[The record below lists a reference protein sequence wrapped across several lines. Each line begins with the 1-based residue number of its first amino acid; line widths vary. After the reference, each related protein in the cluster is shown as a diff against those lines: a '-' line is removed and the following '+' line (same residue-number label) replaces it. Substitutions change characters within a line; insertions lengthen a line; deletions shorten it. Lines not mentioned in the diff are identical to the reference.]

1 MRRRRSNQSERGAEG
16 KTSRGLHCL
25 IRPIHSHALADF
37 VEQPHVVERPVF
49 LYIWAAVVLIKM
61 LQPHA
66 VAEQRRRLFHSTD
79 IERWEI
85 DFVQAELA
93 ASQIAGQHELIEWQV
108 VGNIRVGS
116 GKEVANFLA
125 LIEERW
131 VLDQVFVLQPG
142 DLGDDFLDNDSRIAD
157 ELYFIQNLF
166 AISYHAGEFDD
177 SRLLSQTHPLVERE
191 SCGLS
196 IPYSEYH
203 VCSLLCRKAG
213 CFRDRPEEYT
223 ATAEDLRLL
232 SVFRRDAA
240 GAHGGVNK
248 RRIVDRV
255 QGRIGILEPAIRQAS
270 EFAHHMHH
278 EQGEPMVICG
288 LRHQA
293 VREEDFHDLSV
304 HQVIATIGALA
315 GAEDFCCCVQI
326 VEDIF
331 REIIGMSV
339 IFARPDG
346 FHGERRGVFGRVFGL
361 SRFSERRRGFR
372 KRLVEG
378 RGGVRGGRE
387 RLACHVVWR
396 AIGVAIGRDGEE
408 RRIATFQV
416 QDVGVDPQA
425 IVGIDDVLA
434 IIERRDDLGD
444 AFDFLQDV
452 ERDCPLELRCRLGVT
467 IRPHDEF
474 ILAMFGDAE
483 FAVELGPGLEK
494 VVVGSA
500 GDEENHEV
508 GVDGIPDATYS
519 VRVESVLVETRMILV
534 PLPFQGEALA
544 VAIVEYAAVQ
554 VEDDDAILWFAFHIQ
569 ISLLV
574 AFWVTV
580 LSMNVPSEVRR
591 KTSPFWMKSNDCTF
605 IVMRMDSL
613 PLVTSTCAMSPT
625 FSTMIFMLHGLP
637 IDGHRVGLLFFRS
650 PEIAAQFFLL
660 GRAIHPGAI
669 ELALVDRFQRNI
681 NHRNLTWLRLQSGHE
696 PVIGFLLD
704 FLFIHH
710 LRPIAREGA
719 GAGGDAVRLEQA
731 VEHRIDFQNQPA
743 HFAEYFLIFTLG
755 PNAQANLRHV
765 AESPQIELGR
775 DLRFHVGRNDCAS
788 VLERRAG
795 LQQLLVT
802 CLRVCDGVMPQA
814 VQLFAD
820 VVGRVMLAI
829 DRSRF
834 VEFPA
839 ECFRL
844 NDGADFQ
851 SATGFLL
858 VSPGASP
865 NELMGEILADA
876 LDLENEVHELERRA
890 DGVQHVLPVV
900 ELFGLGHGRRVLAAH
915 AG

>member
-1 MRRRRSNQSERGAEG
+1 M
-16 KTSRGLHCL
+16 
-25 IRPIHSHALADF
+25 
-37 VEQPHVVERPVF
+37 
-49 LYIWAAVVLIKM
+49 
-61 LQPHA
+61 
-66 VAEQRRRLFHSTD
+66 
-79 IERWEI
+79 
-85 DFVQAELA
+85 
-93 ASQIAGQHELIEWQV
+93 
-108 VGNIRVGS
+108 GNIRVGS

-131 VLDQVFVLQPG
+131 VLDQVFVLQPC
-142 DLGDDFLDNDSRIAD
+142 DLGDDFLDDDSRIAD

-166 AISYHAGEFDD
+166 AISYNAGEFDD
-177 SRLLSQTHPLVERE
+177 PWLLSQTNPLVERE

-196 IPYSEYH
+196 IPYGEYH

-232 SVFRRDAA
+232 SVFRRDTA
-240 GAHGGVNK
+240 GAHGGVDK

-255 QGRIGILEPAIRQAS
+255 QGRIGILESAIRQAS
-270 EFAHHMHH
+270 EFAHHMHQ

-315 GAEDFCCCVQI
+315 GAEDFCCGGQV
-326 VEDIF
+326 VENVLH
-331 REIIGMSV
+331 EIIGIGSAV
-339 IFARPDG
+339 TGPAG
-346 FHGERRGVFGRVFGL
+346 CHGERRRCVFGCVLGCVFGRLFV
-361 SRFSERRRGFR
+361 ERRRGLR

-378 RGGVRGGRE
+378 RGGVRGDRE
-387 RLACHVVWR
+387 RLACYVVGR

-425 IVGIDDVLA
+425 IVGIDDVMS
-434 IIERRDDLGD
+434 IIECRYDLGN

-452 ERDCPLELRCRLGVT
+452 ERDCPLELRRRLGVT

-500 GDEENHEV
+500 CDEENHEV

-625 FSTMIFMLHGLP
+625 FSMMIFMLHGLP
-637 IDGHRVGLLFFRS
+637 VDGHRVGLLFFRS
-650 PEIAAQFFLL
+650 PELAAQFFLL

-681 NHRNLTWLRLQSGHE
+681 NHMNLTWLCLQSGHE

-704 FLFIHH
+704 FLFIQN
-710 LRPIAREGA
+710 LRSIAREGA
-719 GAGGDAVRLEQA
+719 
-731 VEHRIDFQNQPA
+731 
-743 HFAEYFLIFTLG
+743 
-755 PNAQANLRHV
+755 
-765 AESPQIELGR
+765 
-775 DLRFHVGRNDCAS
+775 
-788 VLERRAG
+788 
-795 LQQLLVT
+795 
-802 CLRVCDGVMPQA
+802 
-814 VQLFAD
+814 
-820 VVGRVMLAI
+820 
-829 DRSRF
+829 
-834 VEFPA
+834 
-839 ECFRL
+839 
-844 NDGADFQ
+844 
-851 SATGFLL
+851 
-858 VSPGASP
+858 
-865 NELMGEILADA
+865 
-876 LDLENEVHELERRA
+876 
-890 DGVQHVLPVV
+890 
-900 ELFGLGHGRRVLAAH
+900 
-915 AG
+915 